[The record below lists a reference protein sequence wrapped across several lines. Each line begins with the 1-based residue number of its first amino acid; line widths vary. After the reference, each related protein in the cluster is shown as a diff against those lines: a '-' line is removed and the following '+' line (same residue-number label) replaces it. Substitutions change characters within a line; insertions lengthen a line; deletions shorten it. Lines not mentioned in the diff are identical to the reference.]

1 MTYENAL
8 EEYLEQDEN
17 GKYKLIYAY
26 FGLSVYKSQCLEE
39 TFSNMLLLNRVCN
52 KSLNSLNDIDNEI
65 LNSSKKTMGNLIRE
79 VKIEYKF
86 TDKLEEDLSK
96 ILNKRNYLVHK
107 YFKENIERF
116 FTELG
121 QKEMLS
127 FFSEFIDESTRIDT
141 ELEIYYQD
149 YKNKLSLT
157 DDVIEN
163 IMYKMK
169 EEEILREKQE

>member
-8 EEYLEQDEN
+8 EEYFNEDEN
-17 GKYKLIYAY
+17 GKHKLVYVY

-39 TFSNMLLLNRVCN
+39 TFSNMLLLNRICN
-52 KSLNSLNDIDNEI
+52 KSLKSLEDIDNEI
-65 LNSSKKTMGNLIRE
+65 LSSSKKTMGNLIRE
-79 VKIEYKF
+79 VKIEYKL
-86 TDKLEEDLSK
+86 TNKLEEDLFE

-107 YFKENIERF
+107 YFKENIQKF

-127 FFSEFIDESTRIDT
+127 FFLEFIDESTRIDN

-149 YKNKLSLT
+149 YKNNLSLT

-163 IMYKMK
+163 IMNKMK
-169 EEEILREKQE
+169 EEEILREKN

>member
-1 MTYENAL
+1 MTYKNAL

-17 GKYKLIYAY
+17 GKHKLIYAY

-39 TFSNMLLLNRVCN
+39 TFSNMLLLNRVYN

-107 YFKENIERF
+107 YFKENIQRF

-163 IMYKMK
+163 IMCKMK

>member
-1 MTYENAL
+1 MTNENAL
-8 EEYLEQDEN
+8 EEYLHEDEN
-17 GKYKLIYAY
+17 GKHKLIYAY

-39 TFSNMLLLNRVCN
+39 TFSNMLLLHRICN
-52 KSLNSLNDIDNEI
+52 KSLNLLEDIDKEI

-79 VKIEYKF
+79 VRNEYNF
-86 TDKLEEDLSK
+86 TDKLEEDLLE

-107 YFKENIERF
+107 YFKENIQKF

-127 FFSEFIDESTRIDT
+127 FFSKFIDESTKIDN

-157 DDVIEN
+157 DDVIKN
-163 IMYKMK
+163 TMNKMK
-169 EEEILREKQE
+169 EEEILKEKTN